1 MAQEKLCVCYI
12 FSACLDTLGEQ
23 QERWPFGFTGGNI
36 SFAAS
41 SLMWHF
47 NTSITFLAKR
57 DLGSI
62 EISPIEEEE
71 EEEEKMMVVRELEP
85 LPKESGT
92 TAMTAL
98 HSQHPRHPSHPCH
111 LTSVQP
117 SQQLSLLPWHEYT
130 GTQHCCPLKRI
141 TQCLGHRNE
150 LLCQGTGREW
160 SWQWWGG
167 F

>member
-1 MAQEKLCVCYI
+1 MSVAILP
-12 FSACLDTLGEQ
+12 ACFDALGEQ
-23 QERWPFGFTGGNI
+23 QERPCGFTSGSI

-41 SLMWHF
+41 TLRWHF

-92 TAMTAL
+92 TVMTAL
-98 HSQHPRHPSHPCH
+98 HSQHPPHPSPPCH

-117 SQQLSLLPWHEYT
+117 SQ
-130 GTQHCCPLKRI
+130 GCHCFRDMNTLGHSTDCPSERI
-141 TQCLGHRNE
+141 TPCLGHRNE
-150 LLCQGTGREW
+150 LLC
-160 SWQWWGG
+160 
-167 F
+167 

>member
-1 MAQEKLCVCYI
+1 
-12 FSACLDTLGEQ
+12 
-23 QERWPFGFTGGNI
+23 
-36 SFAAS
+36 
-41 SLMWHF
+41 MWHF

-62 EISPIEEEE
+62 EISPIEEEEEE

-117 SQQLSLLPWHEYT
+117 SQQLSLLP
-130 GTQHCCPLKRI
+130 
-141 TQCLGHRNE
+141 
-150 LLCQGTGREW
+150 
-160 SWQWWGG
+160 
-167 F
+167 

>member
-1 MAQEKLCVCYI
+1 MSVTI
-12 FSACLDTLGEQ
+12 FPACLDTLGEH
-23 QERWPFGFTGGNI
+23 QERWPCGFTGGNI
-36 SFAAS
+36 SFTAS
-41 SLMWHF
+41 SLRWHF

-62 EISPIEEEE
+62 EISPIEE

-98 HSQHPRHPSHPCH
+98 HSQHPPHPSHPCH

-117 SQQLSLLPWHEYT
+117 SQQLSLLP
-130 GTQHCCPLKRI
+130 
-141 TQCLGHRNE
+141 
-150 LLCQGTGREW
+150 
-160 SWQWWGG
+160 
-167 F
+167 